1 VSTRPEDGLV
11 IDHVGLRFGGVVAL
25 RDVSL
30 THFPD
35 EILGV
40 IGPNGAGKTS
50 LINCIT
56 GIYPPTSG
64 TITRHGQRIDRLS
77 PEGVVATGVARTFQH
92 NQLCGELSVRENVL
106 LGCHRRLGYGMVKA
120 ALGIGWSRRAE
131 RRLRTEVEPILEL
144 LGLQDQAN
152 QRADS
157 LPYGLQKRVEIAR
170 ALALRPTTLLLDEPA
185 AGTSEEDRRSLIAI
199 IKQLKEEAACSV
211 LLIEHDVGMV
221 MEVSDR
227 VAVLDWGECLM
238 VDTPAVVA
246 ADERVLAAYLGVDE
260 ADLDRPNLE
269 LS

>member
-1 VSTRPEDGLV
+1 VSTVPEGTLV
-11 IDHVGLRFGGVVAL
+11 IDSVGLRFGGVVAL

-30 THFPD
+30 THYPD
-35 EILGV
+35 EVLGV

-64 TITRHGQRIDRLS
+64 TITRNGKRIDALR
-77 PEGVVATGVARTFQH
+77 PEAIVATGIARTFQH
-92 NQLCGELSVRENVL
+92 NQLCGELTVRENVL

-120 ALGIGWSRRAE
+120 ALGVGPAWRAE
-131 RRLRTEVEPILEL
+131 RRLRAEVEPILEL
-144 LGLQDQAN
+144 LGLGSH
-152 QRADS
+152 ADELADG

-170 ALALRPTTLLLDEPA
+170 ALALRPETLLLDEPA
-185 AGTSEEDRRSLIAI
+185 AGTSDEDRRSLIEI
-199 IKQLKEEAACSV
+199 IRQLKVEASCSV

-227 VAVLDWGECLM
+227 VAVLDWGECLI

-246 ADERVLAAYLGVDE
+246 ADERVLAAYLGVDDAE
-260 ADLDRPNLE
+260 LEHPDLE

>member
-1 VSTRPEDGLV
+1 VKAARDGALV
-11 IDHVGLRFGGVVAL
+11 IDSIGLRFGGVVAL

-30 THFPD
+30 THFTD

-50 LINCIT
+50 LINAIT

-64 TITRHGQRIDRLS
+64 SITYNGVVLNGRS
-77 PEGVVATGVARTFQH
+77 PEAIVATGIARTFQH
-92 NQLCGELSVRENVL
+92 NQLCGELTVRENVL

-120 ALGIGWSRRAE
+120 ALGVGWARRAE
-131 RRLRTEVEPILEL
+131 RRLRAEVEPILEL
-144 LGLQDQAN
+144 LDLRE
-152 QRADS
+152 RADERADA

-170 ALALRPTTLLLDEPA
+170 ALALRPATLLLDEPA
-185 AGTSEEDRRSLIAI
+185 AGTSEEDRRSLIEI
-199 IKQLKEEAACSV
+199 IQHLQAEASCSV

-227 VAVLDWGECLM
+227 VAVLDWGECLL

-246 ADERVLAAYLGVDE
+246 ADERVLGAYLGVDE
-260 ADLDRPNLE
+260 AEIDRPDLE
-269 LS
+269 VS

>member
-1 VSTRPEDGLV
+1 VRTTSRGALV
-11 IDHVGLRFGGVVAL
+11 IDSIGLRFGGVVAL

-30 THFPD
+30 THFTD

-50 LINCIT
+50 LINAIT

-64 TITRHGQRIDRLS
+64 SITYNGAVLSGRS
-77 PEGVVATGVARTFQH
+77 PEAIVAHGIARTFQH
-92 NQLCGELSVRENVL
+92 NQLCGELTVRENVM
-106 LGCHRRLGYGMVKA
+106 LGCHRRLGYGMFKA
-120 ALGIGWSRRAE
+120 ALGVGWARRAE
-131 RRLRTEVEPILEL
+131 RRLRAEVEPILEL
-144 LGLQDQAN
+144 LDLHDRADEH
-152 QRADS
+152 ADS

-185 AGTSEEDRRSLIAI
+185 AGTSEEDRRSLVDI
-199 IKQLKEEAACSV
+199 IKHLKTEASCSV

-227 VAVLDWGECLM
+227 VAVLDWGECLL
-238 VDTPAVVA
+238 VDTPAAVA

-260 ADLDRPNLE
+260 ADLEHPDLE
-269 LS
+269 VT

>member
-1 VSTRPEDGLV
+1 MKGASAGALV
-11 IDHVGLRFGGVVAL
+11 IDSIGLRFGGVIAL

-30 THFPD
+30 THFAD

-50 LINCIT
+50 LINAIT

-64 TITRHGQRIDRLS
+64 SITYNGAQLSGRS
-77 PEGVVATGVARTFQH
+77 PEAIVANGIARTFQH
-92 NQLCGELSVRENVL
+92 NQLCGELTVRENVM

-120 ALGIGWSRRAE
+120 ALGVGWARRAE
-131 RRLRTEVEPILEL
+131 RRLRDEVEPILEL
-144 LGLQDQAN
+144 LDLGDRADDH
-152 QRADS
+152 ADS

-170 ALALRPTTLLLDEPA
+170 ALALRPATLLLDEPA
-185 AGTSEEDRRSLIAI
+185 AGTSEEDRRSLIKI
-199 IKQLKEEAACSV
+199 IQHLKAEASCSV

-227 VAVLDWGECLM
+227 VAVLDWGECLL

-260 ADLDRPNLE
+260 ADLDRPDLE
-269 LS
+269 VT